1 MQKTKKP
8 VLEESV
14 FFGYDA
20 LKPSFRRGKTV
31 KVDEIAIIL
40 EDIRGKF
47 DLVLEGHEALK
58 SYMDRP
64 YEALDRK
71 IDKNT
76 FLIGALNDKIDNV
89 RTELCGEIQE
99 VRSELGGKIDG
110 SPPIWLPTGKTRKPT
125 GPLTGCG
132 KIPRGRM
139 AAPETKRLR

>member
-20 LKPSFRRGKTV
+20 LKPSFRRGETV

-110 SPPIWLPTGKTRKPT
+110 VAADLAAHRKDT
-125 GPLTGCG
+125 EAH
-132 KIPRGRM
+132 R
-139 AAPETKRLR
+139 AAYRVREDTPGEDGGA